1 MIHRQRRYSVSFVER
16 RYESHVAFILANGNL
31 LPEKQR
37 SNTASSMG
45 ERVCVLEPKSN
56 RPIGFRI
63 NQFHSPPFTI
73 CQIEKDSSAEK
84 AGLRVNDT
92 LISINGKSV
101 LQSNY
106 EQIMQ
111 IINEAHHEQFIQI
124 VVNQPTTRQKS
135 LANKAQSSSLFN
147 SDSDDI
153 DSMDENVMINASS
166 NHRRNVVEQYQSN
179 YLQRENKIS
188 KHYRGLYAKALLSLF
203 VTYFCT
209 HTHVDL
215 FSTCV
220 DSFSHLLNILLY

>member
-1 MIHRQRRYSVSFVER
+1 MIHRQREYSVSFVDR
-16 RYESHVAFILANGNL
+16 RYGNHVAFVLASENL

-37 SNTASSMG
+37 SNTSSSMG
-45 ERVCVLEPKSN
+45 ERICVLEPKSN

-106 EQIMQ
+106 EKIMQ
-111 IINEAHHEQFIQI
+111 IINDAYHEQFIQI
-124 VVNQPTTRQKS
+124 IVNQTTTTREKS
-135 LANKAQSSSLFN
+135 LANKVQSSSLFN

-153 DSMDENVMINASS
+153 DSMDENVMIHASS
-166 NHRRNVVEQYQSN
+166 NHRRNVVQQYQSN
-179 YLQRENKIS
+179 YLSQENKIS
-188 KHYRGLYAKALLSLF
+188 KHYRSLYASSFKPFCHL
-203 VTYFCT
+203 CT
-209 HTHVDL
+209 HTYRSL
-215 FSTCV
+215 FDVC
-220 DSFSHLLNILLY
+220 